1 MDTPVPTYRRFIVR
15 IRPLAALSVAALS
28 ALILA
33 GCSSAAPEASP
44 SASATAGDLCGS
56 AIASGSISDSVEV
69 QGDAGQAATATFA
82 APLDI
87 TTPERT
93 VLVEGTGDKIADG
106 DLVNY
111 GVTIFDATTGEVQTT
126 EGYDAPLAPVVVS
139 IGSGA
144 DQFFGCATI
153 GSRLVM
159 ALPKTQSS
167 AAAVWVLDVL
177 GVSPKAAWGE
187 DQAPTD
193 GFPTVEL
200 ADDGAPTVTLPEGDM
215 PTAFE
220 KAVLKKGDGAVVQNG
235 DNVTVQYHGVSWN
248 SGEVFDQSWG
258 KAPFSFVAGN
268 GVVQGFTDAV
278 VGETVGS
285 QVIAVLPPAVAYGEG
300 EINDNNLT
308 GQTLVFV
315 IDILAAE
322 PAAPAAP

>member
-1 MDTPVPTYRRFIVR
+1 MESPVPTYRRFIVR

-28 ALILA
+28 ALVLA
-33 GCSSAAPEASP
+33 GCSSAAPQASP
-44 SASATAGDLCGS
+44 SASAGAGDLCSS
-56 AIASGSISDSVEV
+56 AIASGSVSESVQV
-69 QGDAGQAATATFA
+69 QGEAGQAATATFA

-87 TTPERT
+87 TAPERT
-93 VLVEGTGDKIADG
+93 VLVKGTGDKIADG
-106 DLVNY
+106 DLVKY
-111 GVTIFDATTGEVQTT
+111 GVTIFDAATGQVQTT
-126 EGYDAPLAPVVVS
+126 EGYDAALAPVVVS
-139 IGSGA
+139 VGKGA

-153 GSRLVM
+153 GSRIVM

-177 GVSPKAAWGE
+177 GVSPKAAWGQ
-187 DQAPTD
+187 DQPPTD
-193 GFPTVEL
+193 GFPTVKL
-200 ADDGAPTVTLPEGDM
+200 AKDGAPTVTLPKGDM
-215 PTAFE
+215 PTAFQ
-220 KAVLKKGDGAVVQNG
+220 KAVLKKGDGAVVQTG

-248 SGEVFDQSWG
+248 SGKVFDQTWG
-258 KAPFSFVAGN
+258 KAPFAFVTGS

-285 QVIAVLPPAVAYGEG
+285 QVIAVLPPSVAYGEG

-322 PAAPAAP
+322 PAAPAP